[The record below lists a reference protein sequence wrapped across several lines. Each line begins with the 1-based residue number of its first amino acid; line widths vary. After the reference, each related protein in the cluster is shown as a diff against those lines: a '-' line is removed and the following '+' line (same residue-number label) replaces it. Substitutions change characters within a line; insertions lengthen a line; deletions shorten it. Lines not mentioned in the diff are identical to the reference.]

1 MGHGSAH
8 GSAHGSDPI
17 EADSPVE
24 ELPPIKAKKPSK
36 RASKTKKND
45 NKESSKEWTTAE
57 EIVLCKGWCDVSE
70 NSEKGNTM
78 KSKGFW
84 QTVINY
90 FRNEIG
96 STRGGSCDLNVYQKA
111 CAEYELVYGHPF
123 TLEPCW
129 NILKGLATW
138 KEIEMPS
145 FYKKTKGRKKS
156 KTSETTSGS
165 AQGSLNLN
173 DEAVESEEETQEERS
188 IGRDRAKKK
197 SSASFREG
205 YSFVDLLKNR
215 ELDIQEAARRGAADL
230 KREKLEIQHR
240 ALELAEKKKRNK
252 DILFYNSVIDSSL
265 PSTQQQKLQE
275 LKDKI
280 KEYYNL
286 DY

>member
-1 MGHGSAH
+1 MTHGSAH
-8 GSAHGSDPI
+8 RSAPVDDD
-17 EADSPVE
+17 DSPVE

-78 KSKGFW
+78 KK
-84 QTVINY
+84 
-90 FRNEIG
+90 
-96 STRGGSCDLNVYQKA
+96 
-111 CAEYELVYGHPF
+111 YELVYGHPF

-145 FYKKTKGRKKS
+145 FYKKTKGRNKS

-252 DILFYNSVIDSSL
+252 DILFYNSVIDPSL